1 MQPPDNRCMH
11 EDEAIGDCREKRK
24 GDLGSELKGTQ
35 PLPTKIW
42 IQTSKL
48 NFNNLWLN
56 TLSHSLRFSWKK
68 FQRYICQNKKN
79 TLPLKNLKVKYIY
92 SSCEKFEFLYYF

>member
-42 IQTSKL
+42 IQTLKL

-56 TLSHSLRFSWKK
+56 TLSHSLRFS
-68 FQRYICQNKKN
+68 
-79 TLPLKNLKVKYIY
+79 
-92 SSCEKFEFLYYF
+92 

>member
-1 MQPPDNRCMH
+1 MHPPDNRCMH

-48 NFNNLWLN
+48 NSNNLWLN
-56 TLSHSLRFSWKK
+56 TLSHSLGFSSKK
-68 FQRYICQNKKN
+68 NPRIYICQNKN
-79 TLPLKNLKVKYIY
+79 H
-92 SSCEKFEFLYYF
+92 